1 MEKIIKLLKEEG
13 FIKHLR
19 FTFNLVPEGTEEQ
32 RKDFIAE
39 RLCDLCAK
47 DEEIGI
53 AVIHWAVSE
62 IVEKVYP
69 EITKEVIKTDEEFD
83 DLLKCVR
90 NIVNRYCDKK

>member
-13 FIKHLR
+13 FIKRLR

-32 RKDFIAE
+32 RKDFITE
-39 RLCDLCAK
+39 CLCDLCAK

-69 EITKEVIKTDEEFD
+69 EVSEKDGELD
-83 DLLKCVR
+83 DLLKSVR